1 MPLELVFGPFL
12 VLIQIFNCVRRLEN
26 EWSIL
31 LIRRTFAIFII
42 ISTASGIV
50 AQVETGTLT
59 NETFGSAFVSL
70 LIAYYLAR
78 SPSNKTRSSDVG
90 VESNSDDIGDEVPME
105 ELLEEFEE
113 SLEEMESEEI
123 QTNYKPE
130 RINKSNPV
138 KDKQSILS
146 KIFQGK
152 TDRY

>member
-1 MPLELVFGPFL
+1 MELKQNRSIG
-12 VLIQIFNCVRRLEN
+12 LI
-26 EWSIL
+26 
-31 LIRRTFAIFII
+31 IRRFFAIFILF
-42 ISTASGIV
+42 STASGIV
-50 AQVETGTLT
+50 AQIETGTFT

-78 SPSNKTRSSDVG
+78 SPRNKTQSSKM
-90 VESNSDDIGDEVPME
+90 DDKGNNDELGDEIQME

-123 QTNYKPE
+123 QTNYQSE
-130 RINKSNPV
+130 RVNKRNPV
-138 KDKQSILS
+138 KDGQSILS

>member
-1 MPLELVFGPFL
+1 MEPKQNRSIGLL
-12 VLIQIFNCVRRLEN
+12 VRRF
-26 EWSIL
+26 
-31 LIRRTFAIFII
+31 FAIFILF
-42 ISTASGIV
+42 STASGIV
-50 AQVETGTLT
+50 AQIETGTFT

-78 SPSNKTRSSDVG
+78 SPRNKTQTSDMG
-90 VESNSDDIGDEVPME
+90 VESNSDELDGEVPME

-113 SLEEMESEEI
+113 SLEGMESEEI

-130 RINKSNPV
+130 IINKSNPV